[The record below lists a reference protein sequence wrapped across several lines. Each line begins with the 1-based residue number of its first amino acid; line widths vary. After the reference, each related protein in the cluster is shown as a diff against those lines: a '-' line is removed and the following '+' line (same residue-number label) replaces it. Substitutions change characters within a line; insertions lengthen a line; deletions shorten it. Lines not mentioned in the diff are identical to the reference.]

1 MEINHDTIWENILA
15 LKKEVSS
22 LINLTNELFVFIV
35 DGKLLLGEGAQS
47 NKNKIISLKI
57 TSKVNSRFLSDVI
70 SWDFSDKINE
80 VAFGHFIKLYLPYVF
95 LPIASKQLNRAITIS
110 HFAQTLDGK
119 IATNSGSSKW
129 IGNSENLIHAH
140 RMRALCEGIMVGR
153 QTMLSDKPKLN
164 VRHCIGENPKKIILG
179 RNNCQ
184 EEISEIIGEDFIE
197 ISTQKTGASSK
208 RSISMSSFNGT
219 EILEKLFKKGIYSIY
234 LEGGSKTTSAFLNC
248 SGLDQIQLHVSPII
262 LGSGVSSFSLPEVTD
277 ISEGIHFSK
286 FMFVPV
292 GNTVMFIGNQT
303 SN

>member
-1 MEINHDTIWENILA
+1 MEINHDTIWDNILA

-22 LINLTNELFVFIV
+22 LVNSTNQLFVFMV
-35 DGKLLLGEGAQS
+35 DGKLLLGKDAQS
-47 NKNKIISLKI
+47 NENKIFSLNI
-57 TSKVNSRFLSDVI
+57 THKVNSIFLSDVI
-70 SWDFSDKINE
+70 SWDFSEKINQ
-80 VAFGHFIKLYLPYVF
+80 VPFGHFIKLYLPYVF

-129 IGNSENLIHAH
+129 IGNSENLLHAH

-164 VRHCIGENPKKIILG
+164 VRHCAGENPKKIIVG
-179 RNNCQ
+179 RNNCK
-184 EEISEIIGEDFIE
+184 EEISGIIGEDFIE
-197 ISTQKTGASSK
+197 ISTQKTGESSK

-219 EILEKLFKKGIYSIY
+219 EILENLFEKGIHSIY

-248 SGLDQIQLHVSPII
+248 SGLDQIQLHISPIV
-262 LGSGVSSFSLPEVTD
+262 LGSGVSNFSLPEVAN
-277 ISEGIHFSK
+277 ISEGVHFSQFK
-286 FMFVPV
+286 FVPV
-292 GNTVMFIGNQT
+292 GDTVMFIGNQT